1 MCYNMTSIP
10 RDVSRGQDHGPCVKC
25 RAVGSTGRT
34 PMENVHVSSHPL
46 VKHKLAILR
55 DKTTEP
61 VKFRQ
66 LIRELAVLLCYEAT
80 QDLEVREI
88 PVETPMGTAIGNRLV
103 EEIGLVP
110 I

>member
-1 MCYNMTSIP
+1 MSG
-10 RDVSRGQDHGPCVKC
+10 RKGVS
-25 RAVGSTGRT
+25 
-34 PMENVHVSSHPL
+34 PMENVHISNHPL

-80 QDLEVREI
+80 QDLALRDSA
-88 PVETPMGTAIGNRLV
+88 VETPMGTAKSHQLV

-110 I
+110 ILRSGLGMVDGIWEL